1 MKKQDMKAAIRE
13 FLSRSLRG
21 HTLNDDDDIFSLGL
35 VHSLF
40 TVQIILF
47 IEKNF
52 QVELEVSELK
62 TEQIATVNKIVELI
76 QRQTGSKLCALKIMS
91 WLSKRQSC
99 LPNNISPRLH
109 RILNVSSLLCQT
121 LFLAWR
127 RPGT

>member
-47 IEKNF
+47 IENF

-76 QRQTGSKLCALKIMS
+76 QRQTGLE
-91 WLSKRQSC
+91 
-99 LPNNISPRLH
+99 
-109 RILNVSSLLCQT
+109 
-121 LFLAWR
+121 
-127 RPGT
+127 

>member
-47 IEKNF
+47 IEKYF

-76 QRQTGSKLCALKIMS
+76 QRQTGLE
-91 WLSKRQSC
+91 
-99 LPNNISPRLH
+99 
-109 RILNVSSLLCQT
+109 
-121 LFLAWR
+121 
-127 RPGT
+127 

>member
-21 HTLNDDDDIFSLGL
+21 HTLNDDDIFSLGL

-76 QRQTGSKLCALKIMS
+76 QRQTGLE
-91 WLSKRQSC
+91 
-99 LPNNISPRLH
+99 
-109 RILNVSSLLCQT
+109 
-121 LFLAWR
+121 
-127 RPGT
+127 